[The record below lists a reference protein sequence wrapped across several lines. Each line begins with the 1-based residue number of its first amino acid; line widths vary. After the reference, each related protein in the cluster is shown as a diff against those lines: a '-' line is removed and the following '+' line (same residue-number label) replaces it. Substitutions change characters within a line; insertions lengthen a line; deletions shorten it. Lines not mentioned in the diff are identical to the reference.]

1 MELKMSSWLINQN
14 EKYQQIRRKEKK
26 KKNWKESANRLF
38 TESRISTESP
48 ILLDSV
54 NSNSQ
59 IFCIAGEKP
68 F

>member
-1 MELKMSSWLINQN
+1 MKNIS
-14 EKYQQIRRKEKK
+14 KYAEKK
-26 KKNWKESANRLF
+26 RKKNWKESANRLS

>member
-1 MELKMSSWLINQN
+1 MSSWLINQN

-59 IFCIAGEKP
+59 IFCIVGEKP

>member
-1 MELKMSSWLINQN
+1 MSSWLINQN

-26 KKNWKESANRLF
+26 KKSANRLS